1 MWAPALAVG
10 GCWLAKSGTG
20 IPELLKP
27 TAGQRFLTTIW
38 QIEAV
43 ALALSVAVII
53 FGFQAFSSSPYSRVS
68 GALADFARRSGLYL
82 VLGVGASGLLLPG
95 LVQAGYGSGAPGGWS
110 LTWASCICAAGLAL
124 IPVTFVRAIRSVD
137 PARLERARNER
148 LQAVVSASIQSEL
161 RDRIAL
167 VLSDA
172 LCSAESM
179 SFQVLSFPQPPSRFR
194 AIRADSQRVVKDV
207 RIRRL
212 WWRAGWRS
220 PLAPRAYLL
229 VRLGRVVPSG
239 AAVAYLPS
247 ARSERRRWEK
257 RIVRYKRRPVRDD
270 LTDHVR
276 ELHEDAIAAIREGRQ
291 GSFQQALAAF
301 REMLLAYPLAL
312 TRYDLRFTPE
322 LASAAGPFEIGPLDV
337 VIRHLFDEASEAIHA
352 ANRELVMEST
362 SVASEVVARAVP
374 LGATGL
380 VRRMFG
386 LLGSECV
393 EVLRLPA
400 SNRVRS
406 LGEWCVGRVF
416 EMLRFSV
423 LPQVQGMSSHPLP
436 WNEASGLAIGT
447 FVEVGILLKEVSD
460 IGDLEAFK
468 SVNERWSDVLRGW
481 DPESRAPSETAIQI
495 QEHHLGPGH
504 PDVIRLREERDV
516 ARDQAE
522 LLSELSLQR
531 SHYRFLVA
539 AWKLRRLRLRE
550 GDGTAE
556 AAVFRE
562 LAGHFRDARSL
573 EAAVARA
580 YDEEFVG
587 GGGALYGWIATEAGD
602 SAIGYGPHSIAG
614 GAEPELLRCF
624 LVLFVLL
631 ANPASG
637 VSPFEAGDWLGPR
650 LAQLN
655 DELGRLYADSDLWAA
670 VGIDQLDERVE
681 AVRDALH
688 ESVALHRRSTER
700 ALAESTPRVDL
711 IERFEEALVQIR
723 RANRVAAGVFELGG
737 SAVEDGACPPGVR
750 HVVCATTLSKND
762 FTTEQSDANDSV
774 VAAGIGSRLGLNDVS
789 LLNSLFSALTDYD
802 PRGASTAD
810 AIRKGLAHLGA
821 NGYTPSILVLSSD
834 WRRLMALDL
843 PPIGTYDGVV
853 ELPAGLVRL
862 MRGTFEGIPVL
873 VLPNASHDV
882 AVAVDLAR
890 FGEWH
895 ECHIDGP
902 QSMKASVLFVDAEE
916 AAQRANQDPN
926 AGRDASHSE
935 VEERALNLRCG
946 AEVTLEEGSAFV
958 PKDSAAGLRI
968 ALPSETGG

>member
-1 MWAPALAVG
+1 MRTRSP
-10 GCWLAKSGTG
+10 
-20 IPELLKP
+20 
-27 TAGQRFLTTIW
+27 RF
-38 QIEAV
+38 ER
-43 ALALSVAVII
+43 
-53 FGFQAFSSSPYSRVS
+53 G
-68 GALADFARRSGLYL
+68 D
-82 VLGVGASGLLLPG
+82 
-95 LVQAGYGSGAPGGWS
+95 
-110 LTWASCICAAGLAL
+110 
-124 IPVTFVRAIRSVD
+124 
-137 PARLERARNER
+137 RARSNKR
-148 LQAVVSASIQSEL
+148 
-161 RDRIAL
+161 
-167 VLSDA
+167 
-172 LCSAESM
+172 
-179 SFQVLSFPQPPSRFR
+179 SRRFGR
-194 AIRADSQRVVKDV
+194 CCLPIR
-207 RIRRL
+207 
-212 WWRAGWRS
+212 WRS
-220 PLAPRAYLL
+220 PDTTCGSPRSWLRPQ
-229 VRLGRVVPSG
+229 VRLRSAHSMSLSAISSTRRARQFTLQIESWSWSRRASPRRSWLEPSRSEPPALFGECLAYSEASAWKSFASPQATEFGPSASG
-239 AAVAYLPS
+239 AWDVSSRCCGFPYFL
-247 ARSERRRWEK
+247 
-257 RIVRYKRRPVRDD
+257 RYKACRRIPSP
-270 LTDHVR
+270 
-276 ELHEDAIAAIREGRQ
+276 G
-291 GSFQQALAAF
+291 
-301 REMLLAYPLAL
+301 MKPLAS
-312 TRYDLRFTPE
+312 P
-322 LASAAGPFEIGPLDV
+322 
-337 VIRHLFDEASEAIHA
+337 SEPSW
-352 ANRELVMEST
+352 RLES
-362 SVASEVVARAVP
+362 
-374 LGATGL
+374 
-380 VRRMFG
+380 
-386 LLGSECV
+386 
-393 EVLRLPA
+393 
-400 SNRVRS
+400 
-406 LGEWCVGRVF
+406 W
-416 EMLRFSV
+416 
-423 LPQVQGMSSHPLP
+423 
-436 WNEASGLAIGT
+436 
-447 FVEVGILLKEVSD
+447 LKEVSD

-539 AWKLRRLRLRE
+539 VWKLRRLRLRE

-573 EAAVARA
+573 EAAVARV

-916 AAQRANQDPN
+916 AAQRAKSGPECG
-926 AGRDASHSE
+926 AGCVALGGRGTC
-935 VEERALNLRCG
+935 VEPPLRCRG
-946 AEVTLEEGSAFV
+946 HPGGGLSLRPE
-958 PKDSAAGLRI
+958 GLRSRP
-968 ALPSETGG
+968 AHCASVRNRRLTQVPSNVHPVAG